1 MRRDYFAGCVNEPLP
16 GVIERQVERECDLSE
31 FTLTLAD
38 VQIRRKNQN
47 GVRQTL
53 KPLLRPGAPPNLRQG
68 AEELLRRISQ

>member
-1 MRRDYFAGCVNEPLP
+1 MLGDNGYYKNRFPALTLQLAAELEPQNQWYLLP
-16 GVIERQVERECDLSE
+16 
-31 FTLTLAD
+31 LAD

-47 GVRQTL
+47 GARQTL